1 MGLYDGDD
9 CSADLAA
16 KFGIPVALVIDV
28 RAMAQTA
35 AAIAVGL
42 RNYRDDFDMVGVIA
56 NKCGSKYH
64 GQLVR
69 DALPDDLPLW
79 AALKRDESIPSEQ
92 KEDWIESRLESG
104 ADLLEEAGILPF
116 VDTLK
121 PVPFMSQQIPAVCPD
136 ALLGKTIA
144 IARDDAFSFTYTAN
158 ITLLQDMGAK
168 ICYFSPIRDDS
179 IPTEAT
185 AVWLPG
191 GYPELHAKALSEN
204 TSMIS
209 SLKQFHDDGKPI
221 LAECGGEAEP
231 PAATA
236 SDRTANATAASNVMS
251 SLAGLGSTSSE
262 DEKQKEKDVVG
273 GTSLLKESSS
283 ASLPSRQ
290 QQQPKQ
296 QNTAWIPATSS
307 NDSSA
312 VIHSSG
318 ANGAAIKAAS
328 KPAATISNLSKSQPL
343 RPSPSKPQQS
353 AKAKAPATVGTADG
367 KKKKKEK
374 DDKKKTSKKKSSVD
388 GKKGKDKVKKKKE
401 KVKSSLESKTKNLAK
416 KLPTSATSSTPAS
429 STGYS
434 AQQAA
439 VNDMMRRALEEDQY
453 SALGSVDY
461 NPRLGVGKPILNRN
475 TLLVAMKRHMRMEAM
490 NTLSNFDGKSFLE
503 DAEEYVERGG
513 KASSSFVVNKA
524 PTVLP
529 DNNDDEEL
537 DVNGRRIGKRR
548 KKKKQNRRGGG
559 GNAFMS
565 TPDASIGGQGVGS
578 GGMDDDDGVGGGGVD
593 SSGFDEDSLMAE
605 DAEISIFGQT
615 AGSSNATWVECDRCK
630 KWRRLRGVVDARKL
644 PSKWYC
650 SMNKNDPE
658 RARCSAPEEEYDA
671 ATTPESAMDQRT
683 RKHLRLWVR
692 RLHGNEAYENRQR
705 KKRSGTANAKEPY
718 EWIRCCN
725 PSCGKWRML
734 LRSMDAS
741 TIMDQCKDGEW
752 YCVMNT
758 WDEKAASCG
767 AAQENLPALG
777 CPPWVMRDH

>member
-1 MGLYDGDD
+1 MEAADGSGNKPTTAEAVPP
-9 CSADLAA
+9 SA
-16 KFGIPVALVIDV
+16 
-28 RAMAQTA
+28 T
-35 AAIAVGL
+35 
-42 RNYRDDFDMVGVIA
+42 
-56 NKCGSKYH
+56 
-64 GQLVR
+64 
-69 DALPDDLPLW
+69 
-79 AALKRDESIPSEQ
+79 
-92 KEDWIESRLESG
+92 
-104 ADLLEEAGILPF
+104 
-116 VDTLK
+116 
-121 PVPFMSQQIPAVCPD
+121 
-136 ALLGKTIA
+136 
-144 IARDDAFSFTYTAN
+144 
-158 ITLLQDMGAK
+158 
-168 ICYFSPIRDDS
+168 
-179 IPTEAT
+179 
-185 AVWLPG
+185 
-191 GYPELHAKALSEN
+191 
-204 TSMIS
+204 
-209 SLKQFHDDGKPI
+209 
-221 LAECGGEAEP
+221 
-231 PAATA
+231 
-236 SDRTANATAASNVMS
+236 DRPANATSASNVMS
-251 SLAGLGSTSSE
+251 SLAGLGSSSSE
-262 DEKQKEKDVVG
+262 DEKQKEMDVG
-273 GTSLLKESSS
+273 GTVASSQKKQPSTEGDASMNS
-283 ASLPSRQ
+283 A
-290 QQQPKQ
+290 
-296 QNTAWIPATSS
+296 AAVAPATSS
-307 NDSSA
+307 NDSSKVKNSA
-312 VIHSSG
+312 DGGDAMEVDQPTAPS
-318 ANGAAIKAAS
+318 AAAPSAS
-328 KPAATISNLSKSQPL
+328 ITAFGLNVPKSQPL
-343 RPSPSKPQQS
+343 PSSPSKPQQS
-353 AKAKAPATVGTADG
+353 AKMKARGIISTLEASADSAFASKPAALPSAATMGTTGDG
-367 KKKKKEK
+367 KKKRKEK
-374 DDKKKTSKKKSSVD
+374 DDKKKAVK
-388 GKKGKDKVKKKKE
+388 KKGKDKVKKKKE
-401 KVKSSLESKTKNLAK
+401 KVKNSLDSKTKHLAK
-416 KLPTSATSSTPAS
+416 KLPTSATASTPTS

-453 SALGSVDY
+453 SALGSVVDTDSSDDEDY
-461 NPRLGVGKPILNRN
+461 NPRRGVGKPILNRN

-490 NTLSNFDGKSFLE
+490 NTLNNFDGKSFLE

-513 KASSSFVVNKA
+513 KASSSFVVNKS

-529 DNNDDEEL
+529 DNNDEEEL

-559 GNAFMS
+559 GNAFMN
-565 TPDASIGGQGVGS
+565 TPDAGIGGQGVGS
-578 GGMDDDDGVGGGGVD
+578 GGMDDDGGAGGGID
-593 SSGFDEDSLMAE
+593 SSAFDDDSLAE